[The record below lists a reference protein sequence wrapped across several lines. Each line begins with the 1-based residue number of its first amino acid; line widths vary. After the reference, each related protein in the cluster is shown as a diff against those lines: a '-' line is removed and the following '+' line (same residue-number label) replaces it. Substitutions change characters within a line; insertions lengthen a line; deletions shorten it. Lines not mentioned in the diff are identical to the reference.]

1 VTHRLVHCGGCN
13 VFRMLG
19 WESWNGLCQTY
30 LAAPAMG
37 AYHREKAMST
47 LKTSWETWHPK
58 TRQDREEILQEMEEV
73 LASAHFCNSKRYPAL
88 LRYVVESALSGN
100 GELLKE
106 RTLGV
111 EIFHRPPDYDTNTD
125 TVVRYT
131 AGEVRKRL
139 SLYYHDHESR
149 LQISLPAGSYVPEF
163 LCNPEETGPQ
173 IALPQTGNARPDALQ
188 MASAAFENTTAEAL
202 VGTATTVQ
210 TLAHPIP
217 FATNR
222 KSHIRWLTISF
233 AALLLAFGAIGW
245 QRWHAHQQTALQQFW
260 APVLSESATTLICS
274 GGVVFAPERFSGV
287 KTAGRDIEY
296 PFVSMQI
303 ATSIAHISGQLE
315 RLGET
320 VQMSSSASTVLT
332 EMRERPVVLIGGYN
346 NDWTMRLLEPLRF
359 RFAPGPAEI
368 IADRDHPAAKWERDP
383 ALPYSS
389 ADDYALVARFHDAT
403 TGGIIVIVAGIGR
416 NGTEAAAQFV
426 TSPRYMEELRK
437 HVGASL
443 ADRNIEAV
451 LKINVIQGK
460 TGAPSIEAVD
470 VW

>member
-1 VTHRLVHCGGCN
+1 
-13 VFRMLG
+13 
-19 WESWNGLCQTY
+19 
-30 LAAPAMG
+30 MG
-37 AYHREKAMST
+37 EYHRGEAMST

-58 TRQDREEILQEMEEV
+58 TRQDRQEILQEMEEV

-100 GELLKE
+100 GDLLKE

-111 EIFHRPPDYDTNTD
+111 EIFHRPPDYDTNAD

-163 LCNPEETGPQ
+163 LCNPEELLPRANVPHTVSGHVDALSPAFE
-173 IALPQTGNARPDALQ
+173 IALPGDVLASQTPPRT
-188 MASAAFENTTAEAL
+188 SAESA
-202 VGTATTVQ
+202 
-210 TLAHPIP
+210 PI
-217 FATNR
+217 AANR
-222 KSHIRWLTISF
+222 KWYGPRLRWLTISL
-233 AALLLAFGAIGW
+233 ALLLLAAGVIGW
-245 QRWHAHQQTALQQFW
+245 QRWHTHQQTALQEFW
-260 APVLSESATTLICS
+260 APVVGESNTTLICS

-303 ATSIAHISGQLE
+303 ATSIAHISGHLE

-320 VQMSSSASTVLT
+320 VQTSSSSSTALT
-332 EMRERPVVLIGGYN
+332 DLRERPVVLLGGYN

-359 RFAPGPAEI
+359 RFAPGPAEVI
-368 IADRDHPAAKWERDP
+368 VDRDHSNAKWERDP
-383 ALPYSS
+383 TLPYSS

-403 TGGIIVIVAGIGR
+403 TGGILVIVAGIGR

-426 TSPRYMEELRK
+426 TSPHYMDVLRRR
-437 HVGASL
+437 VGANL
-443 ADRNIEAV
+443 ADKNIEAV
-451 LKINVIQGK
+451 LKINVIDGK

>member
-1 VTHRLVHCGGCN
+1 
-13 VFRMLG
+13 
-19 WESWNGLCQTY
+19 
-30 LAAPAMG
+30 
-37 AYHREKAMST
+37 MST

-58 TRQDREEILQEMEEV
+58 TRQDRQEILQEMEEV
-73 LASAHFCNSKRYPAL
+73 LASTHFCNSKRYPAL

-111 EIFHRPPDYDTNTD
+111 EIFHRPPDYDTNAD

-149 LQISLPAGSYVPEF
+149 LQISLPAGSYAPEF
-163 LCNPEETGPQ
+163 LCNPEEIQ
-173 IALPQTGNARPDALQ
+173 PQTGVPHAGNGQVNALP
-188 MASAAFENTTAEAL
+188 MASAAFENAL
-202 VGTATTVQ
+202 HGDMMGTATSAQ
-210 TLAHPIP
+210 TSTHSISIAANHRWYERRI
-217 FATNR
+217 
-222 KSHIRWLTISF
+222 HWLTISF
-233 AALLLAFGAIGW
+233 AVLLLAAGAIGW
-245 QRWHAHQQTALQQFW
+245 QRWHAHQQTALQEFW
-260 APVLSESATTLICS
+260 APVLGESGATLICS

-320 VQMSSSASTVLT
+320 VQTSSSASTALT
-332 EMRERPVVLIGGYN
+332 ELRERPVVLLGGYN

-359 RFAPGPAEI
+359 RFVPGPAEVI
-368 IADRDHPAAKWERDP
+368 VDRDHPSAKWERDP

-426 TSPRYMEELRK
+426 TSPHYMEVLRRR
-437 HVGASL
+437 VGASL

-451 LKINVIQGK
+451 LKINVIEGK